1 MSYGDLNSGGGTII
15 KKTIEFPEE
24 LDQIQGVGKFT
35 DFRRGLGMNAG
46 VAKMASIWKKTLVQK
61 GRLLFTCDFTVWWF

>member
-1 MSYGDLNSGGGTII
+1 MG
-15 KKTIEFPEE
+15 EVQ
-24 LDQIQGVGKFT
+24 DQIRGVGKFT

-61 GRLLFTCDFTVWWF
+61 GRLLFTCEFTVWWF